1 MPTYHY
7 ACSSCADEFDKYQ
20 SFSEDALTV
29 CPSCQGTI
37 RRVIQPVGVVF
48 KGTGWYL
55 TDSRKA
61 EATNETKATSDDA
74 APAADGD
81 KAGKADGDKAGKK
94 DKAETTG
101 GKDKDNG
108 AATKS
113 EPAASAKSVESKT
126 ATAASS

>member
-7 ACSSCADEFDKYQ
+7 ACSSCAREFDQYQ

-29 CPSCQGTI
+29 CPTCEGTI

-61 EATNETKATSDDA
+61 NEKSAAKASSGDSDA
-74 APAADGD
+74 APAAGDGD
-81 KAGKADGDKAGKK
+81 KPAKVTTSGSGDATGEGSGKK
-94 DKAETTG
+94 A
-101 GKDKDNG
+101 
-108 AATKS
+108 
-113 EPAASAKSVESKT
+113 EPAVAKKSVESKAT
-126 ATAASS
+126 PTAAT

>member
-7 ACSSCADEFDKYQ
+7 ACSSCASEFDQYQ

-29 CPSCQGTI
+29 CPTCEGTI

-61 EATNETKATSDDA
+61 NEKSAAKASTGDSDSTSSTG
-74 APAADGD
+74 DGD
-81 KAGKADGDKAGKK
+81 KPAKPKTSESGDAKGGGADK
-94 DKAETTG
+94 KAEP
-101 GKDKDNG
+101 
-108 AATKS
+108 ATPK
-113 EPAASAKSVESKT
+113 KSVESKAT
-126 ATAASS
+126 PTAAT